1 MGQGGQVRR
10 IEAAMKPPRRKF
22 LHLMAGA
29 AALPLLPRAASADA
43 YPTRPVRILVGYPA
57 GIAPDI
63 FSRIA
68 AQGLSERLGQQFI
81 VENRPGAN
89 SNVAT
94 ELVVRASPDGYT
106 LLTMTA
112 TNAINATLYE
122 GHLNFD
128 LLRDL
133 APVGGLMRSASVI
146 QVTPSLPVQTLAEFI
161 AYAKA
166 NPGKLNYASAGSGSA
181 TNVAGEL
188 FRLMTGIDLVHVAYH
203 SNYLPDLMSGQVQ
216 ASFSP
221 VAQSIEF
228 IKARKLRPLAVTSA
242 TRLEALPDVPAA
254 TEIVPGYEAYVW
266 DAVGAPANTPADVID
281 KINKALN
288 DALGTPAMKARY
300 AELGAEPFIVT
311 PAEFG
316 KFLVAETKK
325 WGDVIRSA
333 HIHAE

>member
-1 MGQGGQVRR
+1 MKTQRR
-10 IEAAMKPPRRKF
+10 TF
-22 LHLMAGA
+22 LRLLAGA
-29 AALPLLPRAASADA
+29 VALPAMTRRAFALD

-63 FSRIA
+63 FTRLA

-81 VENRPGAN
+81 VDNRPGAN
-89 SNVAT
+89 SNIAT
-94 ELVVRASPDGYT
+94 EMVVRAAPDGYT
-106 LLTMTA
+106 LLTVTA

-122 GHLNFD
+122 GHLTFD

-146 QVTPSLPVQTLAEFI
+146 QVSPSVPVKTLAEFI

-166 NPGKLNYASAGSGSA
+166 NPGKLNYASAGAGSA
-181 TNVAGEL
+181 TNVGGEL
-188 FRLMTGIDLVHVAYH
+188 FKLMTGIDLVHIAYH

-228 IKARKLRPLAVTSA
+228 IKAGKLRALAVTSA
-242 TRLEALPDVPAA
+242 TRLDALPDIPAA
-254 TEIVPGYEAYVW
+254 NEIVPGYEAYVW
-266 DAVGAPANTPADVID
+266 DALGAPANTPADVID
-281 KINKALN
+281 KINTALN
-288 DALGTPAMKARY
+288 QALSTPEMKARY
-300 AELGAEPFIVT
+300 AKLGAEPMIVT

-316 KFLVAETKK
+316 KFLAAETEK
-325 WGDVIRSA
+325 WGKVIKTA
-333 HIHAE
+333 HIKAE

>member
-10 IEAAMKPPRRKF
+10 IEAAMKTQRRKF
-22 LHLMAGA
+22 LGLMAGA
-29 AALPLLPRAASADA
+29 AALPLLPRVARADA

-63 FSRIA
+63 FSRLA

-94 ELVVRASPDGYT
+94 ELVVRAPPDGYT
-106 LLTMTA
+106 LLTVTA
-112 TNAINATLYE
+112 TNAINVTLYE

-146 QVTPSLPVQTLAEFI
+146 QVTPSLPVKTLAEFI

-166 NPGKLNYASAGSGSA
+166 NPGKLNYASAGAGSA
-181 TNVAGEL
+181 TNVGGEL
-188 FRLMTGIDLVHVAYH
+188 FKLMTGIDLVHIAYH

-228 IKARKLRPLAVTSA
+228 IKAGKLRALAVTSEK
-242 TRLEALPDVPAA
+242 RLEALPDVPAA
-254 TEIVPGYEAYVW
+254 NEIVPGYEAYVW
-266 DAVGAPANTPADVID
+266 DAMGAPANTPADVVD
-281 KINKALN
+281 KINTALN
-288 DALGTPAMKARY
+288 DALNTSVMRARY

-333 HIHAE
+333 HIRAE

>member
-1 MGQGGQVRR
+1 MRAQ
-10 IEAAMKPPRRKF
+10 RRKF
-22 LHLMAGA
+22 LRLLAAA
-29 AALPLLPRAASADA
+29 AALPALPRFANADD

-63 FSRIA
+63 FTRLA

-81 VENRPGAN
+81 VDNRPGAN
-89 SNVAT
+89 SNIAT
-94 ELVVRASPDGYT
+94 EMVVRAAPDGYT

-122 GHLNFD
+122 GHLTFD
-128 LLRDL
+128 LLHDL
-133 APVGGLMRSASVI
+133 TPVGGLMRSASVI
-146 QVTPSLPVQTLAEFI
+146 QVTPSLPVKTLAEFI

-166 NPGKLNYASAGSGSA
+166 NPGKLNYASAGAGSA

-188 FRLMTGIDLVHVAYH
+188 FRMMAGIDLVHIAYH
-203 SNYLPDLMSGQVQ
+203 SNYMADLMSGQVQ

-228 IKARKLRPLAVTSA
+228 IKAGKLRALAVTSEK
-242 TRLEALPDVPAA
+242 RLDALPDVPAA

-266 DAVGAPANTPADVID
+266 DAMGAPANTPADVID
-281 KINKALN
+281 KVNTALN
-288 DALGTPAMKARY
+288 AALSTPEMKARY
-300 AELGAEPFIVT
+300 AELGAEPMIMT

-316 KFLVAETKK
+316 KFLAAETEK
-325 WGDVIRSA
+325 WGKVIKTA
-333 HIHAE
+333 HIKAE

>member
-1 MGQGGQVRR
+1 MTTQRR
-10 IEAAMKPPRRKF
+10 NF
-22 LHLMAGA
+22 LRLIAGA
-29 AALPLLPRAASADA
+29 AALPVLPRLARADA
-43 YPTRPVRILVGYPA
+43 YPTRPVRIIVGYPA

-63 FSRIA
+63 FSRLA

-94 ELVVRASPDGYT
+94 ELVVRAAPDGYT

-122 GHLNFD
+122 DHISFD

-146 QVTPSLPVQTLAEFI
+146 QVTPSLPVKSLAEFI

-166 NPGKLNYASAGSGSA
+166 NPGKLNFASAGNGSA
-181 TNVAGEL
+181 THVAAEL
-188 FRLMTGIDLVHVAYH
+188 FKAMTGIDIVHIAYH
-203 SNYLPDLMSGQVQ
+203 SNYLPDLMAGQVQ

-228 IKARKLRPLAVTSA
+228 IKAGKLRPLAVTSA
-242 TRLEALPDVPAA
+242 KRLDALPDVPAA
-254 TEIVPGYEAYVW
+254 NEIVPGYEAYVW
-266 DAVGAPANTPADVID
+266 DAVGAPAKTPAEIID
-281 KINKALN
+281 KINTALN
-288 DALGTPAMKARY
+288 DALSTPAMKARY
-300 AELGAEPFIVT
+300 AELGAEPMIMT

-316 KFLVAETKK
+316 KFLAAETEK
-325 WGDVIRSA
+325 WGKVIKSA
-333 HIHAE
+333 HIKVE

>member
-1 MGQGGQVRR
+1 MTTQ
-10 IEAAMKPPRRKF
+10 RRKF
-22 LHLMAGA
+22 LGLMAGA
-29 AALPLLPRAASADA
+29 AALPVLSRVASADA
-43 YPTRPVRILVGYPA
+43 YPTRPVRIIVGYPA

-63 FSRIA
+63 FSRLA

-89 SNVAT
+89 SNVAS

-106 LLTMTA
+106 LLTVTA
-112 TNAINATLYE
+112 TNAINVTLYE
-122 GHLNFD
+122 GHLSFD

-146 QVTPSLPVQTLAEFI
+146 QVTPSLPVKTLAEFI

-166 NPGKLNYASAGSGSA
+166 NPGKLNYASAGAGSA
-181 TNVAGEL
+181 TNVGGEL
-188 FRLMTGIDLVHVAYH
+188 FKLMTGIDLVHIAYH

-228 IKARKLRPLAVTSA
+228 IKAGKLRALAVTSEK
-242 TRLEALPDVPAA
+242 RLDALPDVPAA

-266 DAVGAPANTPADVID
+266 DAMGAPANTPADVID
-281 KINKALN
+281 KINTALN
-288 DALGTPAMKARY
+288 AALSTPEMKARY
-300 AELGAEPFIVT
+300 AALGAEPMIMT

-316 KFLVAETKK
+316 KFLAAETEK
-325 WGDVIRSA
+325 WGKVIKTA
-333 HIHAE
+333 HIKAE

>member
-1 MGQGGQVRR
+1 
-10 IEAAMKPPRRKF
+10 MKPQRRKF
-22 LHLMAGA
+22 LRLVAGA
-29 AALPLLPRAASADA
+29 ATLPLLPRVARADA
-43 YPTRPVRILVGYPA
+43 YPTRPVRVLVGYPA

-63 FSRIA
+63 FSRLA

-89 SNVAT
+89 SNIAT
-94 ELVVRASPDGYT
+94 EMVVRSAPDGYT

-122 GHLNFD
+122 GHLSFD
-128 LLRDL
+128 LLHDL

-146 QVTPSLPVQTLAEFI
+146 QVTPSLPVKTLAEFI

-166 NPGKLNYASAGSGSA
+166 NPGKLNYASAGAGSA

-188 FRLMTGIDLVHVAYH
+188 FNSLAGIKLVHVAYH
-203 SNYLPDLMSGQVQ
+203 SNYMADLMSGQVQ

-228 IKARKLRPLAVTSA
+228 IKAGKLRALAVTSEK
-242 TRLEALPDVPAA
+242 RLDTLPDVPAA
-254 TEIVPGYEAYVW
+254 NEIVPGYVAYVW
-266 DAVGAPANTPADVID
+266 DAMGAPANTPADVID
-281 KINKALN
+281 EINTALN
-288 DALGTPAMKARY
+288 QTLATPEMKARY
-300 AELGAEPFIVT
+300 MQLGAEPMIMT

-316 KFLVAETKK
+316 KFLAAETKK
-325 WGDVIRSA
+325 WGDVIRA
-333 HIHAE
+333 AGIHAE

>member
-1 MGQGGQVRR
+1 MGQGGEVRR
-10 IEAAMKPPRRKF
+10 TETAMKTQRRKF
-22 LHLMAGA
+22 LGLMAGA
-29 AALPLLPRAASADA
+29 AALPVLPRVASADA

-63 FSRIA
+63 FSRLA
-68 AQGLSERLGQQFI
+68 AQGLSERLGQNFI

-94 ELVVRASPDGYT
+94 ELVVRAAPDGYT

-122 GHLNFD
+122 GHLSFD

-146 QVTPSLPVQTLAEFI
+146 QVTPSLPVKTLAEFI
-161 AYAKA
+161 AYAKV
-166 NPGKLNYASAGSGSA
+166 NPGKLNYASAGNGSA

-188 FRLMTGIDLVHVAYH
+188 FRLMTGIDLVHIAYH

-228 IKARKLRPLAVTSA
+228 IKAGKLRPLAVTSEK
-242 TRLEALPDVPAA
+242 RLDALPDVPAA
-254 TEIVPGYEAYVW
+254 NEIVPGYEAYVW
-266 DAVGAPANTPADVID
+266 DAMGAPANTPADVID

-288 DALGTPAMKARY
+288 DTQATPEMKKRY
-300 AELGAEPFIVT
+300 SDLGAEPFIVT

-325 WGDVIRSA
+325 WGDVIRAA

>member
-1 MGQGGQVRR
+1 MTTQRR
-10 IEAAMKPPRRKF
+10 RFLRLIAA
-22 LHLMAGA
+22 A
-29 AALPLLPRAASADA
+29 AALPVLPRLANADD

-63 FSRIA
+63 FSRLA

-89 SNVAT
+89 SNVAS
-94 ELVVRASPDGYT
+94 ELVVRAAPDGYT
-106 LLTMTA
+106 LLTVTA
-112 TNAINATLYE
+112 TNAINVTLYE
-122 GHLNFD
+122 GHLSFD

-146 QVTPSLPVQTLAEFI
+146 QVTPSLPVKTLAEFI

-166 NPGKLNYASAGSGSA
+166 NPGKLNYASAGAGSA

-188 FRLMTGIDLVHVAYH
+188 FRMMTGIDLVHIAYH

-228 IKARKLRPLAVTSA
+228 IKAGKLRALAVTSEK
-242 TRLEALPDVPAA
+242 RLDALPDVPAA
-254 TEIVPGYEAYVW
+254 NEIVPGYEAYVW
-266 DAVGAPANTPADVID
+266 DAMGAPANTPADVID

-288 DALGTPAMKARY
+288 DTQSTPAMKARY

-325 WGDVIRSA
+325 WGDVIRAA

>member
-1 MGQGGQVRR
+1 MTTQRR
-10 IEAAMKPPRRKF
+10 RFLRLIAA
-22 LHLMAGA
+22 A
-29 AALPLLPRAASADA
+29 AALPVLPRLANADD

-63 FSRIA
+63 FSRLA

-89 SNVAT
+89 SNVAS

-106 LLTMTA
+106 LLTVTA
-112 TNAINATLYE
+112 TNAINVTLYE
-122 GHLNFD
+122 GHLSFD

-146 QVTPSLPVQTLAEFI
+146 QVTPSLPVKTLAEFI

-166 NPGKLNYASAGSGSA
+166 NPGKLNYASAGAGSA

-188 FRLMTGIDLVHVAYH
+188 FRMMTGIDLVHIAYH

-228 IKARKLRPLAVTSA
+228 IKAGKLRALAVTSEK
-242 TRLEALPDVPAA
+242 RLDALPDVPAA
-254 TEIVPGYEAYVW
+254 NEIVPGYEAYVW
-266 DAVGAPANTPADVID
+266 DAMGAPANTPADVID

-288 DALGTPAMKARY
+288 DTQSTPAMKARY

-325 WGDVIRSA
+325 WGDVIRAA

>member
-1 MGQGGQVRR
+1 MTTQRR
-10 IEAAMKPPRRKF
+10 NF
-22 LHLMAGA
+22 LRLIAGA
-29 AALPLLPRAASADA
+29 AALPLLPPVARADA
-43 YPTRPVRILVGYPA
+43 YPTRPVRVVVGYPA

-63 FSRIA
+63 FSRLA

-94 ELVVRASPDGYT
+94 ELVVRAAPDGYT

-122 GHLNFD
+122 DHISFD

-146 QVTPSLPVQTLAEFI
+146 QVTPSLPVKTLAEFI

-166 NPGKLNYASAGSGSA
+166 NPGKLNFASAGNGSA
-181 TNVAGEL
+181 THVAAEL
-188 FRLMTGIDLVHVAYH
+188 FKAMTGIDIVHIAYH
-203 SNYLPDLMSGQVQ
+203 SNYLPDLMAGQVQ

-228 IKARKLRPLAVTSA
+228 IKAGKLRPLAVTSA
-242 TRLEALPDVPAA
+242 KRLDALPDVPAA
-254 TEIVPGYEAYVW
+254 NEIVPGYEAYVW
-266 DAVGAPANTPADVID
+266 DAVGAPAKTPAEIID
-281 KINKALN
+281 KINTALN
-288 DALGTPAMKARY
+288 DALSTPAMKARY

-333 HIHAE
+333 HIKVE

>member
-1 MGQGGQVRR
+1 
-10 IEAAMKPPRRKF
+10 MKPQRRQF
-22 LHLMAGA
+22 LRLAAGA
-29 AALPLLPRAASADA
+29 ATLSLLPRVARADA

-63 FSRIA
+63 FSRLA

-89 SNVAT
+89 SNIAT
-94 ELVVRASPDGYT
+94 EMVVRSAPDGYT

-122 GHLNFD
+122 GHLSFD
-128 LLRDL
+128 LLHDL

-146 QVTPSLPVQTLAEFI
+146 QVTPSLPVKTLAEFI

-166 NPGKLNYASAGSGSA
+166 NPGKLNYASAGAGSA

-188 FRLMTGIDLVHVAYH
+188 FNSLAGIKLVHVAYH
-203 SNYLPDLMSGQVQ
+203 SNYMADLMSGQVQ

-228 IKARKLRPLAVTSA
+228 IKAGKLRALAVTSEK
-242 TRLEALPDVPAA
+242 RLDTLPDVPAA
-254 TEIVPGYEAYVW
+254 NEIVPGYVAYVW
-266 DAVGAPANTPADVID
+266 DAMGAPANTPADVID
-281 KINKALN
+281 KINTALN
-288 DALGTPAMKARY
+288 QTLATPEMKARY
-300 AELGAEPFIVT
+300 MQLGAEPMIMT

-316 KFLVAETKK
+316 KFLAAETKK
-325 WGDVIRSA
+325 WGDVIRA
-333 HIHAE
+333 AGIHAE

>member
-1 MGQGGQVRR
+1 
-10 IEAAMKPPRRKF
+10 
-22 LHLMAGA
+22 
-29 AALPLLPRAASADA
+29 
-43 YPTRPVRILVGYPA
+43 
-57 GIAPDI
+57 
-63 FSRIA
+63 
-68 AQGLSERLGQQFI
+68 
-81 VENRPGAN
+81 
-89 SNVAT
+89 
-94 ELVVRASPDGYT
+94 LVVRAAPDGYT

-122 GHLNFD
+122 GHLSFD

-146 QVTPSLPVQTLAEFI
+146 QVTPSLPVKTLAEFI

-188 FRLMTGIDLVHVAYH
+188 FRMMTGIDLVHIAYH

-228 IKARKLRPLAVTSA
+228 IKAGKLRPLAVTSEK
-242 TRLEALPDVPAA
+242 RLDALPDVPAA
-254 TEIVPGYEAYVW
+254 NEIVPGYEAYVW

-281 KINKALN
+281 KVNKALN

-325 WGDVIRSA
+325 WGDVIRAA

>member
-1 MGQGGQVRR
+1 MTTQRR
-10 IEAAMKPPRRKF
+10 NF
-22 LHLMAGA
+22 LRLMAGA
-29 AALPLLPRAASADA
+29 ATLPLLPRVASADA
-43 YPTRPVRILVGYPA
+43 YPTRPVRIIVGYPA
-57 GIAPDI
+57 GIAPDL
-63 FSRIA
+63 FSRLA
-68 AQGLSERLGQQFI
+68 ALGLSERLGQQFI
-81 VENRPGAN
+81 VDNRPGAN
-89 SNVAT
+89 SNIAT
-94 ELVVRASPDGYT
+94 EMVVRAAPDGYT

-122 GHLNFD
+122 GHLTFD

-146 QVTPSLPVQTLAEFI
+146 QVTPSLPVKTLAEFI

-166 NPGKLNYASAGSGSA
+166 NPDKLNYASAGAGSA

-188 FRLMTGIDLVHVAYH
+188 FNAMAGIKLVHIAYH
-203 SNYLPDLMSGQVQ
+203 SNYLPDLMAGQVQ

-228 IKARKLRPLAVTSA
+228 IKAGKLRPLAVTSA

-266 DAVGAPANTPADVID
+266 DAVGAPANTPRDVVD
-281 KINKALN
+281 KINTALN
-288 DALGTPAMKARY
+288 DALTTPGMKARY
-300 AELGAEPFIVT
+300 AELGAEPMIMT

-316 KFLVAETKK
+316 KFLAAETEK
-325 WGDVIRSA
+325 WGKVIKTA
-333 HIHAE
+333 GIKAE

>member
-10 IEAAMKPPRRKF
+10 IEAAMTTQRRNF
-22 LHLMAGA
+22 LRLIAGA
-29 AALPLLPRAASADA
+29 TALPLLPHMARADA
-43 YPTRPVRILVGYPA
+43 YPTRPVRIVVGYPA

-63 FSRIA
+63 FSRLA

-94 ELVVRASPDGYT
+94 ELVVRAAPDGYT

-122 GHLNFD
+122 DHISFD

-146 QVTPSLPVQTLAEFI
+146 QVTPSLPVKTLAEFI

-166 NPGKLNYASAGSGSA
+166 NPGKLNFASAGNGSA
-181 TNVAGEL
+181 THVAAEL
-188 FRLMTGIDLVHVAYH
+188 FKAMTGIDIVHIAYH
-203 SNYLPDLMSGQVQ
+203 SNYLPDLMAGQVQ

-228 IKARKLRPLAVTSA
+228 IKAGKLRPLAVTSA
-242 TRLEALPDVPAA
+242 NRLDALPDVPAA
-254 TEIVPGYEAYVW
+254 NEIVPGYEAYVW
-266 DAVGAPANTPADVID
+266 DAVGAPAKTPADIID
-281 KINKALN
+281 KINTALN
-288 DALGTPAMKARY
+288 DALSTPAMKARY

-316 KFLVAETKK
+316 KFLTAETEK
-325 WGDVIRSA
+325 WGKVIKSA
-333 HIHAE
+333 HIKVE

>member
-1 MGQGGQVRR
+1 
-10 IEAAMKPPRRKF
+10 MKTQRRKF
-22 LHLMAGA
+22 LRLIAAA
-29 AALPLLPRAASADA
+29 AALPVLPRLANADD

-63 FSRIA
+63 FSRLA
-68 AQGLSERLGQQFI
+68 ALGLSERLGQQFI

-94 ELVVRASPDGYT
+94 ELVVRAAPDGYT
-106 LLTMTA
+106 LLTVTA

-122 GHLNFD
+122 GHLSFD

-146 QVTPSLPVQTLAEFI
+146 QVTPSLPVKTLAEFI

-166 NPGKLNYASAGSGSA
+166 NPGKLNYASAGNGSA

-188 FRLMTGIDLVHVAYH
+188 FRMMTGIDLVHIAYH

-228 IKARKLRPLAVTSA
+228 IKAGKLRALAVTSEK
-242 TRLEALPDVPAA
+242 RLDALPDVPAA

-266 DAVGAPANTPADVID
+266 DAMGAPANTPADVID
-281 KINKALN
+281 KINSALN
-288 DALGTPAMKARY
+288 DALSTPEMKARY
-300 AELGAEPFIVT
+300 AELGAEPMIMT

-316 KFLVAETKK
+316 KFLAAETEK
-325 WGDVIRSA
+325 WGKVIKTA
-333 HIHAE
+333 HIKAE

>member
-1 MGQGGQVRR
+1 MKTQRR
-10 IEAAMKPPRRKF
+10 NF
-22 LHLMAGA
+22 LRLMAGA
-29 AALPLLPRAASADA
+29 AALPVLPRMASADA
-43 YPTRPVRILVGYPA
+43 YPSRPVRILVGYPA

-63 FSRIA
+63 FSRLA

-94 ELVVRASPDGYT
+94 ELVVRAPPDGYT

-122 GHLNFD
+122 GHLSFD

-146 QVTPSLPVQTLAEFI
+146 QVTPSLPVKTLAEFI

-166 NPGKLNYASAGSGSA
+166 NPGKLNYASAGNGSA

-188 FRLMTGIDLVHVAYH
+188 FRMMTGIDIVHIAYH

-228 IKARKLRPLAVTSA
+228 IKAGKLRPLAVTSEK
-242 TRLEALPDVPAA
+242 RLAALPDVPAA
-254 TEIVPGYEAYVW
+254 NEIVPGYEAYVW

-288 DALGTPAMKARY
+288 DALGTPAMQARY
-300 AELGAEPFIVT
+300 AQLGAEPFVVT

-325 WGDVIRSA
+325 WGDVIRAA
-333 HIHAE
+333 HIRAE

>member
-10 IEAAMKPPRRKF
+10 IETAMKPQRRKF
-22 LHLMAGA
+22 LRLMAGA
-29 AALPLLPRAASADA
+29 AALPVLPRVASADD

-94 ELVVRASPDGYT
+94 ELVVRATPDGYT

-122 GHLNFD
+122 GHLSFD

-146 QVTPSLPVQTLAEFI
+146 QVTPSLPVKTLAEFI

-166 NPGKLNYASAGSGSA
+166 NPGKLNYASAGNGSA

-188 FRLMTGIDLVHVAYH
+188 FRMMTGIDLVHIAYH

-228 IKARKLRPLAVTSA
+228 IKAGKLRALAVTSEK
-242 TRLEALPDVPAA
+242 RLDALPDVPAA
-254 TEIVPGYEAYVW
+254 NEIVPGYEAYVW
-266 DAVGAPANTPADVID
+266 DAMGAPANTPADVID

-288 DALGTPAMKARY
+288 DTQATPAMKARY

-325 WGDVIRSA
+325 WGDVIRAA